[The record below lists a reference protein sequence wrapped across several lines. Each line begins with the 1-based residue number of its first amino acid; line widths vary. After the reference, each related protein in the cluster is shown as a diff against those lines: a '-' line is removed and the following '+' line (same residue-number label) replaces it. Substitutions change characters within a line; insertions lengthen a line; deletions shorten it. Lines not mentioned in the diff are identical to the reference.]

1 MLCIGLIARA
11 VNIALGAEVI
21 IVAAKVIEDI
31 PNWREHLVELLLV
44 LVSQM
49 ILSGI
54 VSLTSGVSKHNLFTT
69 LNDRYADKVLDAD
82 YEMFTKFSCS
92 RIITA
97 SEQIW
102 KISST
107 GGVVTDIIL
116 NVVTVIVMLVE
127 IWRLAPTMIVP
138 VIIIYGIG
146 LIIMKVMF
154 GFYYKLDNESDE
166 IKRKRNQE
174 IDEVINGFAEVR
186 SFCTQ
191 QKHKSSIHYM
201 NREIVTGRR
210 KRAYVNVGLN
220 AAINIIDGIGV
231 VSILL
236 YSIIAIT
243 SGTLTVATAMALL
256 TFTWRMIDPLI
267 SLLNNM
273 DELSMNMSQLD
284 EYDKVVSYENWEPFN
299 ARTECTTLD
308 VFESK
313 IKFKN
318 VTFGYDKSSNV
329 LEGLDMVIPKGKKIG
344 ICGTSGGGKTT
355 IMKLLMKYY
364 VPQDGSI
371 SIDGIDYR
379 KLTTESIRDK
389 IGIVH
394 QDNHIFGASIWDN
407 IIYGSWGCSESDVCE
422 ACKRANIYD
431 FIQSLPEKFDTKVG
445 PRGLKLS
452 GGQKQRIAL
461 ARLFLR
467 KPEIILLDEAT
478 SALDNDSERLIQEA
492 MEMFKGRTIIT
503 IAHRLS
509 TIEDSDLIYVIKD
522 HKVVEKGTHEEL
534 MRTGKE
540 YKKLHK

>member
-31 PNWREHLVELLLV
+31 PNWQTHLIDLLLV
-44 LVSQM
+44 LM
-49 ILSGI
+49 IQTFMSGV

-69 LNDRYADKVLDAD
+69 LNNKYADKVIDAD

-107 GGVVTDIIL
+107 GGVITDIIL
-116 NVVTVIVMLVE
+116 NVVTVVVMLVE
-127 IWRLAPTMIVP
+127 IWRLAPSMTIP
-138 VIIIYGIG
+138 VITIYGIG
-146 LIIMKVMF
+146 LILMKIMFK
-154 GFYYKLDNESDE
+154 FYYKLDNESDE

-191 QKHKSSIHYM
+191 RKHKDSIHHM
-201 NREIVTGRR
+201 NREIVIGRR
-210 KRAYVNVGLN
+210 KRAYVNVALN
-220 AAINIIDGIGV
+220 TVINVIDGIGV
-231 VSILL
+231 VSILI
-236 YSIIAIT
+236 YSIHAIS

-267 SLLNNM
+267 YLLNNV

-284 EYDKVVSYENWEPFN
+284 EYDKVVSYENWESFT
-299 ARTECTTLD
+299 ARTDCTTLD

-318 VTFGYDKSSNV
+318 VIFGYDKSSNV

-364 VPQDGSI
+364 VPQEGSI
-371 SIDGIDYR
+371 SIDGMDYR

-394 QDNHIFGASIWDN
+394 QDNHIFGTSIWAN

-431 FIQSLPEKFDTKVG
+431 FIQSLPEKFATKVG

-478 SALDNDSERLIQEA
+478 SALDNDSERIIQEA

-509 TIEDSDLIYVIKD
+509 TIEDSDIIYVIKD
-522 HKVVEKGTHEEL
+522 HKVVEKGTHVEL

>member
-31 PNWREHLVELLLV
+31 PNWEMHLIELLLV

-49 ILSGI
+49 LLSGI

-69 LNDRYADKVLDAD
+69 LNNKYADKVLDAD
-82 YEMFTKFSCS
+82 CEMFTKFSCS

-116 NVVTVIVMLVE
+116 NVVTVVVMLVE

-201 NREIVTGRR
+201 NREIVTGKR

-220 AAINIIDGIGV
+220 AVINIIDGIGV

-522 HKVVEKGTHEEL
+522 HKVIEKGTHEEL

>member
-31 PNWREHLVELLLV
+31 PNWEMHLIELLLV

-49 ILSGI
+49 LLSGI

-69 LNDRYADKVLDAD
+69 LNNKYADKVLDAD

-116 NVVTVIVMLVE
+116 NVVTVVVMLVE

-220 AAINIIDGIGV
+220 AVINIIDGIGV